1 MQITDFSKPV
11 SSKRLNES
19 LAQKFGYKLDLN
31 KFTMEQL
38 EDARNKLRTA
48 QHQFET
54 NESYDAVHTDHKYHK
69 NKMFLDVINQE
80 IAERVDIEDEDQD
93 EKPKK
98 KKAKNLKEYNE
109 AMIALNHFTRQFSI
123 PSSWTQQARSRLMI
137 EEDADYIKSELIVRY
152 DLDEG
157 TANALIQTLLITEGE
172 EEKAELIM
180 ASKDMVDRI
189 TGWLE
194 DVAAMKSEAM
204 LDLLDSIRDEMGSD
218 LAMEFESMVKPSLAT
233 IYTALESSRQNLT
246 QSVGLLTGE
255 NQDQA
260 PMMGEEPPM
269 DDMAGELPD
278 EVTGSGEADEMGDD
292 FGADAA
298 AAGGEEAAGR
308 MTRESV
314 EYSRK
319 LASLLAPKKK

>member
-19 LAQKFGYKLDLN
+19 LAQKFGYRLDLN

-80 IAERVDIEDEDQD
+80 IAEREMDDEQDVEKD

-98 KKAKNLKEYNE
+98 KKAKNLKEYHE
-109 AMIALNHFTRQFSI
+109 AMIALNHFSRQFSI
-123 PSSWTQQARSRLMI
+123 PSSWTKEARSRLMI
-137 EEDADYIKSELIVRY
+137 EEDADDIKSELIVRY

-157 TANALIQTLLITEGE
+157 TANAMIQTLLITEGE

-218 LAMEFESMVKPSLAT
+218 ISGSFEQAVRPALDE
-233 IYTALESSRQNLT
+233 IYTVLETNRQNLAKAV
-246 QSVGLLTGE
+246 SILTGS
-255 NQDQA
+255 
-260 PMMGEEPPM
+260 EPPATM
-269 DDMAGELPD
+269 GAAPAE
-278 EVTGSGEADEMGDD
+278 GEALPPAE
-292 FGADAA
+292 
-298 AAGGEEAAGR
+298 GEAEAEIPAEAAGR
-308 MTRESV
+308 EMRESV
-314 EYSRK
+314 QYSRK
-319 LASLLAPKKK
+319 LAQMLSKKK

>member
-19 LAQKFGYKLDLN
+19 LAQKFGYRLDLN

-80 IAERVDIEDEDQD
+80 IAERVEIEDEDKVD

-123 PSSWTQQARSRLMI
+123 PSTWTQQARSRLMI
-137 EEDADYIKSELIVRY
+137 EEDADDIKSELIVRY

-204 LDLLDSIRDEMGSD
+204 LDLLDSIRDEMGS
-218 LAMEFESMVKPSLAT
+218 EVSSQFE
-233 IYTALESSRQNLT
+233 
-246 QSVGLLTGE
+246 QSVRPALTG
-255 NQDQA
+255 
-260 PMMGEEPPM
+260 
-269 DDMAGELPD
+269 
-278 EVTGSGEADEMGDD
+278 
-292 FGADAA
+292 
-298 AAGGEEAAGR
+298 
-308 MTRESV
+308 
-314 EYSRK
+314 
-319 LASLLAPKKK
+319 

>member
-54 NESYDAVHTDHKYHK
+54 NESYDAVHKDHKYHK

-80 IAERVDIEDEDQD
+80 IAEREMNDEEDV
-93 EKPKK
+93 EKEEPKAK

-123 PSSWTQQARSRLMI
+123 PTSWTKEARSRLMI
-137 EEDADYIKSELIVRY
+137 EEDADDIKSELIVRY

-157 TANALIQTLLITEGE
+157 TANAMIQTLLITEGE

-218 LAMEFESMVKPSLAT
+218 ISGSFEQAVRPALDE
-233 IYTALESSRQNLT
+233 IYTALETNRQSLAKAV
-246 QSVGLLTGE
+246 SILTGSE
-255 NQDQA
+255 PPSTMGAA
-260 PMMGEEPPM
+260 PVGGEELPP
-269 DDMAGELPD
+269 AE
-278 EVTGSGEADEMGDD
+278 GEAE
-292 FGADAA
+292 ADIPA
-298 AAGGEEAAGR
+298 EAAGR
-308 MTRESV
+308 EMRESV
-314 EYSRK
+314 QYSRR
-319 LASLLAPKKK
+319 LAQMLSKKK

>member
-1 MQITDFSKPV
+1 MQITDFTKPV
-11 SSKRLNES
+11 TSKRLNES
-19 LAQKFGYKLDLN
+19 LAQKFGYKLNLE

-38 EDARNKLRTA
+38 EDARNKLRTE

-54 NESYDAVHTDHKYHK
+54 NESYDAVHTDHTYHK

-80 IAERVDIEDEDQD
+80 IAEREMNDADDVEKD
-93 EKPKK
+93 EKPKAK

-109 AMIALNHFTRQFSI
+109 AMADLRHYARQFAI
-123 PSSWTQQARSRLMI
+123 PESWTQEARSRLMI
-137 EEDADYIKSELIVRY
+137 EEDADDLVNELIVRY

-157 TANALIQTLLITEGE
+157 TANAVVKTLRLTEGE

-218 LAMEFESMVKPSLAT
+218 ISGQFEQNVRPALDA
-233 IYTALESSRQNLT
+233 IYTALETNRQSLA
-246 QSVGLLTGE
+246 QAVSILTGQE
-255 NQDQA
+255 GPGGA
-260 PMMGEEPPM
+260 VPPAGEEVGPPEAE
-269 DDMAGELPD
+269 AGAEI
-278 EVTGSGEADEMGDD
+278 
-292 FGADAA
+292 GA
-298 AAGGEEAAGR
+298 EAAGR
-308 MTRESV
+308 EMRESV
-314 EYSRK
+314 QYSRR
-319 LASLLAPKKK
+319 LAQMLSKKK

>member
-19 LAQKFGYKLDLN
+19 LAQKFGYRLDLN

-80 IAERVDIEDEDQD
+80 IAERAEIEDEDNVD

-137 EEDADYIKSELIVRY
+137 EEDADDIKSELIVRY

-218 LAMEFESMVKPSLAT
+218 ISGSFEQAVRPALDE
-233 IYTALESSRQNLT
+233 IYTVLETNRQNLAKAV
-246 QSVGLLTGE
+246 SILTGS
-255 NQDQA
+255 
-260 PMMGEEPPM
+260 EPPTTM
-269 DDMAGELPD
+269 GAAPGAE
-278 EVTGSGEADEMGDD
+278 GEALPPAE
-292 FGADAA
+292 
-298 AAGGEEAAGR
+298 GEAEAEIPAEAAGR
-308 MTRESV
+308 EMRESV
-314 EYSRK
+314 QYSRR
-319 LASLLAPKKK
+319 LAQMLSKKK

>member
-1 MQITDFSKPV
+1 
-11 SSKRLNES
+11 
-19 LAQKFGYKLDLN
+19 
-31 KFTMEQL
+31 MEQL

-80 IAERVDIEDEDQD
+80 IAEREMDDEQDVEKD
-93 EKPKK
+93 EKPKSK
-98 KKAKNLKEYNE
+98 KKAKNLKEYHE
-109 AMIALNHFTRQFSI
+109 AMIALNHFSRQFSI
-123 PSSWTQQARSRLMI
+123 PSSWTKEARSRLMI
-137 EEDADYIKSELIVRY
+137 EEDADDIKSELIVRY

-157 TANALIQTLLITEGE
+157 TANAMIQTLLITEGE

-218 LAMEFESMVKPSLAT
+218 ISGSFEQAVRPALDE
-233 IYTALESSRQNLT
+233 IYTVLETNRQNLAKAV
-246 QSVGLLTGE
+246 SILTGS
-255 NQDQA
+255 
-260 PMMGEEPPM
+260 EPPATM
-269 DDMAGELPD
+269 GAAPAE
-278 EVTGSGEADEMGDD
+278 GEALPPAE
-292 FGADAA
+292 
-298 AAGGEEAAGR
+298 GEAEAEIPAEAAGR
-308 MTRESV
+308 EMRESV
-314 EYSRK
+314 QYSRK
-319 LASLLAPKKK
+319 LAQMLSKKK

>member
-19 LAQKFGYKLDLN
+19 LAQKFGYRLDLN

-80 IAERVDIEDEDQD
+80 IAEREMDDEQDVEKD
-93 EKPKK
+93 EKPKSK
-98 KKAKNLKEYNE
+98 KKAKNLKEYHE
-109 AMIALNHFTRQFSI
+109 AMIALNHFSRQFSI
-123 PSSWTQQARSRLMI
+123 PSSWTKEARSRLMI
-137 EEDADYIKSELIVRY
+137 EEDADDIKSELIVRY

-157 TANALIQTLLITEGE
+157 TANAMIQTLLITEGE

-218 LAMEFESMVKPSLAT
+218 ISGSFEQAVRPALDE
-233 IYTALESSRQNLT
+233 IYTVLETNRQNLAKAV
-246 QSVGLLTGE
+246 SILTGS
-255 NQDQA
+255 
-260 PMMGEEPPM
+260 EPP
-269 DDMAGELPD
+269 A
-278 EVTGSGEADEMGDD
+278 TMG
-292 FGADAA
+292 AA
-298 AAGGEEAAGR
+298 PAGGEELPPAEGEAEAEIPAEAAGR
-308 MTRESV
+308 EMRESV
-314 EYSRK
+314 QYSRK
-319 LASLLAPKKK
+319 LAQMLSKKK

>member
-19 LAQKFGYKLDLN
+19 LAQKFGYRLDLN

-80 IAERVDIEDEDQD
+80 IAERAEKAEEMCESCNESPCSCED
-93 EKPKK
+93 EKPK

-109 AMIALNHFTRQFSI
+109 AMIALNHFSRQFSI
-123 PSSWTQQARSRLMI
+123 PSSWTKEARSRLMI
-137 EEDADYIKSELIVRY
+137 EEDADDIKSELIVRY

-157 TANALIQTLLITEGE
+157 TANAMIQTLLITEGE

-218 LAMEFESMVKPSLAT
+218 ISGSFEQAVRPALDE
-233 IYTALESSRQNLT
+233 IYTALETNRQSLAKAV
-246 QSVGLLTGE
+246 SILTGS
-255 NQDQA
+255 
-260 PMMGEEPPM
+260 EPP
-269 DDMAGELPD
+269 A
-278 EVTGSGEADEMGDD
+278 SMG
-292 FGADAA
+292 AA
-298 AAGGEEAAGR
+298 APAGGEELPPAEGEAEAEIPAEAAGR
-308 MTRESV
+308 EMRESV
-314 EYSRK
+314 QYSRK
-319 LASLLAPKKK
+319 LAQMLSKKK

>member
-54 NESYDAVHTDHKYHK
+54 NESYDAVHKDHKYHK

-80 IAERVDIEDEDQD
+80 IAERAEKAEEMCETCNESPCSCEDEA
-93 EKPKK
+93 PK

-109 AMIALNHFTRQFSI
+109 AMIALNHFTRQFAI
-123 PSSWTQQARSRLMI
+123 PTSWTKEARSRLMI
-137 EEDADYIKSELIVRY
+137 EEDADDIKSELIVRY

-218 LAMEFESMVKPSLAT
+218 ISGSFEQAVRPALDE
-233 IYTALESSRQNLT
+233 IYTALETNRQSLAKAV
-246 QSVGLLTGE
+246 SILTGSE
-255 NQDQA
+255 PPA
-260 PMMGEEPPM
+260 PTGTAVAPGAGEELPP
-269 DDMAGELPD
+269 AE
-278 EVTGSGEADEMGDD
+278 GEAE
-292 FGADAA
+292 AEIPA
-298 AAGGEEAAGR
+298 EAAGR
-308 MTRESV
+308 EMRESV
-314 EYSRK
+314 QYSRR
-319 LASLLAPKKK
+319 LAQMLSKKK

>member
-19 LAQKFGYKLDLN
+19 LAQKFGYRLDLN

-80 IAERVDIEDEDQD
+80 IAERA
-93 EKPKK
+93 EKAEECETCNESPCSCEEEPTK

-109 AMIALNHFTRQFSI
+109 AMIALKHFSRQFSI
-123 PSSWTQQARSRLMI
+123 PASWTKEARSRLMI
-137 EEDADYIKSELIVRY
+137 EEDADDIKSELIVRY

-157 TANALIQTLLITEGE
+157 TANAMIQTLLITEGE

-218 LAMEFESMVKPSLAT
+218 ISGSFEQAVRPALDE
-233 IYTALESSRQNLT
+233 IYTVLETNRQNLAKAV
-246 QSVGLLTGE
+246 SILTGS
-255 NQDQA
+255 
-260 PMMGEEPPM
+260 EPP
-269 DDMAGELPD
+269 A
-278 EVTGSGEADEMGDD
+278 TI
-292 FGADAA
+292 GAAPA
-298 AAGGEEAAGR
+298 PAGGEALPPAEGEAEAEIPAEAAGR
-308 MTRESV
+308 EMRESV
-314 EYSRK
+314 QYSRR
-319 LASLLAPKKK
+319 LAQMLSKKK

>member
-19 LAQKFGYKLDLN
+19 LAQKFGYRLDLN

-80 IAERVDIEDEDQD
+80 ISERVEIEDEDKEE

-137 EEDADYIKSELIVRY
+137 EEDADDIKSELIVRY

-218 LAMEFESMVKPSLAT
+218 ISGSFEQAVRPALDE
-233 IYTALESSRQNLT
+233 IYTVLETNRQNLAKAV
-246 QSVGLLTGE
+246 SILTGS
-255 NQDQA
+255 
-260 PMMGEEPPM
+260 EPP
-269 DDMAGELPD
+269 A
-278 EVTGSGEADEMGDD
+278 TMG
-292 FGADAA
+292 AA
-298 AAGGEEAAGR
+298 AAPGAEALPPAEGEAEAEIPAEAAGR
-308 MTRESV
+308 EMRESV
-314 EYSRK
+314 QYSRR
-319 LASLLAPKKK
+319 LAQMLSKKK

>member
-80 IAERVDIEDEDQD
+80 IAEREMDDEQDVEKD
-93 EKPKK
+93 EKPKAK
-98 KKAKNLKEYNE
+98 KKAKNLKEYHE
-109 AMIALNHFTRQFSI
+109 AMIALNHFSRQFSI
-123 PSSWTQQARSRLMI
+123 PSSWTKEARSRLMI
-137 EEDADYIKSELIVRY
+137 EEDADDIKSELIVRY

-157 TANALIQTLLITEGE
+157 TANAMIQTLLITEGE

-218 LAMEFESMVKPSLAT
+218 ISGSFEQAVRPALDE
-233 IYTALESSRQNLT
+233 IYTVLETNRQNLAKAV
-246 QSVGLLTGE
+246 SILTGS
-255 NQDQA
+255 
-260 PMMGEEPPM
+260 EPPS
-269 DDMAGELPD
+269 
-278 EVTGSGEADEMGDD
+278 TMG
-292 FGADAA
+292 AA
-298 AAGGEEAAGR
+298 PAGGEELPPAEGEAEAEIPAEAAGR
-308 MTRESV
+308 EMRESAQ
-314 EYSRK
+314 YSRK
-319 LASLLAPKKK
+319 LAQMLSKKK

>member
-19 LAQKFGYKLDLN
+19 LAQKFGYRLDLN

-80 IAERVDIEDEDQD
+80 ISERVEIEDEDKEE

-137 EEDADYIKSELIVRY
+137 EEDADDIKSELIVRY

-218 LAMEFESMVKPSLAT
+218 ISGSFEQAVRPALDE
-233 IYTALESSRQNLT
+233 IYTVLETNRQNLAKAV
-246 QSVGLLTGE
+246 SILTGS
-255 NQDQA
+255 
-260 PMMGEEPPM
+260 EPPATM
-269 DDMAGELPD
+269 GAPAAPGAE
-278 EVTGSGEADEMGDD
+278 GEALPPAE
-292 FGADAA
+292 
-298 AAGGEEAAGR
+298 GEAEAEIPAEAAGR
-308 MTRESV
+308 EMRESV
-314 EYSRK
+314 QYSRR
-319 LASLLAPKKK
+319 LAQMLSKKK